1 MNIATTQE
9 LVDALQHEVA
19 AVLRV
24 PPAEVDLAQNSSLQE
39 RGVASMGALRIQFR
53 LQERF
58 GVLVSLTDLLDA
70 RDLQPLAE
78 QLQRQLAG
86 ARD

>member
-1 MNIATTQE
+1 MNMATMQE

-24 PPAEVDLAQNSSLQE
+24 PPAEVGLAQNSSLQE

-58 GVLVSLTDLLDA
+58 GVLVSLTDILGADA
-70 RDLQPLAE
+70 LQPLAE
-78 QLQRQLAG
+78 KLQRQMAD
-86 ARD
+86 ARE

>member
-24 PPAEVDLAQNSSLQE
+24 PPAEVALAQNSSLQE